1 MGKRSTVVGYWRA
14 RGGTEASGS
23 RIPGPVAAVVP
34 VVLAIRA
41 LDATAD
47 AGTLT
52 GKFLPIGAIVL
63 NVSVKESVTI
73 AGGTSPILDI
83 GLELG
88 TPDDNGLADGLDY
101 EASSNTQIGDTLAGV
116 LLGTALTE
124 QAEVTYG
131 DDGVGTNNTS
141 GEIDIFLTYTFDDDG
156 SLAN

>member
-1 MGKRSTVVGYWRA
+1 MGVRSTITGYWRA
-14 RGGTEASGS
+14 RGNSGNTS
-23 RIPGPVAAVVP
+23 RTGPTPAV
-34 VVLAIRA
+34 LTATLGITN

-52 GKFLPIGAIVL
+52 GKFLPRGAIPL
-63 NVSVKESVTI
+63 SVSVFESTTI

-101 EASSNTQIGDTLAGV
+101 EVSSNTQVGATLAGV
-116 LLGTALTE
+116 LLGSILAE
-124 QAEVTYG
+124 DVEVTYG

-141 GEIDIFLTYTFDDDG
+141 GEIDIFITYSIDDDG
-156 SLAN
+156 ALAS